1 MASDETQEMALSLK
15 DMKKKIK
22 QQKKAKK
29 KNKKKHKMEKKIAKK
44 EAKARKKGVFLDDL
58 TTSEEEE
65 VEVIE
70 AEEDFETGPWVRK
83 STDDIPF
90 LEKKIDMLGDRRA
103 KSGLHELFEERFG
116 ESLEAPHTYQIYELT
131 EREKRRLEALRALD
145 EEEAVVQEVEAPP
158 VEAEEVVTTKK
169 LAKKAE
175 VKAEGE
181 EQPLSFWNFKQLW
194 LEGEEQPLSFWNF
207 KQLWL
212 YSKYGKDKK
221 KAVKYIIMIV
231 SAVLWIPATI
241 IRILYFLITLP
252 LKLMK
257 KMKARKAEKTKK
269 ATSESQST

>member
-1 MASDETQEMALSLK
+1 MASDETQDMALSLK

-29 KNKKKHKMEKKIAKK
+29 KDKKKHKMEKKIAKK

-58 TTSEEEE
+58 TTSQEEE

-70 AEEDFETGPWVRK
+70 AEEDFDAGPWVRK

-116 ESLEAPHTYQIYELT
+116 ESLDAPRTYQVYELT
-131 EREKRRLEALRALD
+131 EREKRRLEALRAMD
-145 EEEAVVQEVEAPP
+145 EEEEALEVVATP
-158 VEAEEVVTTKK
+158 VETEEVTSKTPS
-169 LAKKAE
+169 KKAE
-175 VKAEGE
+175 VIEEGE
-181 EQPLSFWNFKQLW
+181 AKPM
-194 LEGEEQPLSFWNF
+194 SFWNF

-212 YSKYGKDKK
+212 YSKYGQDKK

-241 IRILYFLITLP
+241 LRILYFLITLP
-252 LKLMK
+252 LKLIK
-257 KMKARKAEKTKK
+257 KMKARKANK
-269 ATSESQST
+269 ATSES

>member
-1 MASDETQEMALSLK
+1 MASDETQDVALSLK

-70 AEEDFETGPWVRK
+70 AEEDFEAGPWVRK

-103 KSGLHELFEERFG
+103 KSGIHELFEERFG
-116 ESLEAPHTYQIYELT
+116 ESLDAPQTYQIYELT
-131 EREKRRLEALRALD
+131 EREKRRLEALRAMD
-145 EEEAVVQEVEAPP
+145 EEEAAAPEVEAAP
-158 VEAEEVVTTKK
+158 VEAEEVTSKK
-169 LAKKAE
+169 LSKKAE
-175 VKAEGE
+175 AIEEGE
-181 EQPLSFWNFKQLW
+181 EEPM
-194 LEGEEQPLSFWNF
+194 SFWNF

-221 KAVKYIIMIV
+221 KALKYIIMIV

-241 IRILYFLITLP
+241 LRIIYFIIRLP
-252 LKLMK
+252 LKLIK
-257 KMKARKAEKTKK
+257 KMKARKAEK
-269 ATSESQST
+269 ATSES